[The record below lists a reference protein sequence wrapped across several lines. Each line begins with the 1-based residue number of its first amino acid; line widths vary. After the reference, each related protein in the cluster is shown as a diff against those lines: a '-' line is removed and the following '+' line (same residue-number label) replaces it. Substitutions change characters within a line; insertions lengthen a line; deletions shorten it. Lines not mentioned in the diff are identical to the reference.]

1 MEIIV
6 VTAVWT
12 IFACGLFFYV
22 IAVRRSEPIT
32 VDEAKILWKIHK
44 RTTRCN
50 GKKWQPIAHKGG
62 KLKGFQCDC
71 GYRYTQRRPIVAG
84 THKVVHQS
92 YWDSFEV
99 EL

>member
-12 IFACGLFFYV
+12 IFACCLFSYV

-44 RTTRCN
+44 KATRCG
-50 GKKWQPIAHKGG
+50 GKKWQPISCKSG

-71 GYRYTQRRPIVAG
+71 GYRYTQKRPIVTG
-84 THKVVHQS
+84 THKVAYKN
-92 YWDSFEV
+92 YWDSFGV
-99 EL
+99 QP